1 MSLANNL
8 VAAFSQDVGQF
19 AFHSGS
25 TQKNS
30 IDIYPLDASNNYK
43 INSSLVNNVDYENH
57 DLKASD
63 ILYVG
68 WCSDI
73 DENNQ
78 NGGRTKRKLD
88 NDEEIKKSR
97 TENFFVN
104 VFKDGQIVTFSTT
117 GKDIINIFRNKD
129 EIRAVDTSDRY
140 IWTYDSDDCV
150 KKLEYNKTK
159 PVKTFHLIDGKGEEI
174 THFQV
179 LKYQGKNANE
189 DGIFL
194 ALVTEQKVYVVDPS
208 KRRPTT
214 IATFEIFG
222 ALSCTFSDDG
232 KHFSIATIDTLTVYD
247 FDTKEVIQSWDIQTE
262 RIGTVRDL
270 IFALT
275 VDGKISVFKIT
286 ESEPVSTII
295 ATNSEVIDFKQIDND
310 VMIAWLNV
318 NEPNFK
324 LLSVDNIRGNKEIIL
339 NEGVETIEHNTDH
352 QVEEKLEEKFS
363 GDVETTEEKK
373 EEAKKLSKSEQTG
386 LNVRLVK
393 ALSRDQDQ
401 SDNMSVMSLLS
412 SQSWN
417 QERIISFVD
426 TQLVTD
432 SLVGSVLNKV
442 VAALEQD
449 VWTENDTLRLWLK
462 WIMLLKNVPNSTMH
476 DRKPKKHMKHLK
488 NSLKA
493 SNESLPIL
501 LGIQG
506 RLDLLNKQAELR
518 EEFSMLA
525 VDETA
530 ENVAIDQG
538 DNFNNIETTETT
550 EKNDEDNMV
559 YVNGENDVFVDANDF
574 TTVSEN

>member
-8 VAAFSQDVGQF
+8 VATFSQDAGQF

-25 TQKNS
+25 AQKNS

-43 INSSLVNNVDYENH
+43 VNSSLVNNVDYENH

-68 WCSDI
+68 WCSDT

-104 VFKDGQIVTFSTT
+104 VFNDGQIVTFSTT
-117 GKDIINIFRNKD
+117 GKDIINILRNKD
-129 EIRAVDTSDRY
+129 EIKAVDTYERH

-189 DGIFL
+189 DGICL
-194 ALVTEQKVYVVDPS
+194 ALVTEQKVYIVDPS

-214 IATFEIFG
+214 IATFETFG

-232 KHFSIATIDTLTVYD
+232 KYFSVATIDTLTVYD
-247 FDTKEVIQSWDIQTE
+247 FETKEVVQSWDTQAE

-286 ESEPVSTII
+286 ESETISSII
-295 ATNSEVIDFKQIDND
+295 ATNSEVIDFNQIDND

-324 LLSVDNIRGNKEIIL
+324 LLSVDNILGNKEIIL
-339 NEGVETIEHNTDH
+339 NEGVETIEHNVDH
-352 QVEEKLEEKFS
+352 QVEEKHTE
-363 GDVETTEEKK
+363 DVVSKQEKK
-373 EEAKKLSKSEQTG
+373 EKTKKLSKSEQTG

-393 ALSRDQDQ
+393 ALSKDNDQ

-412 SQSWN
+412 TQSWN
-417 QERIISFVD
+417 EERIISFIE
-426 TQLVTD
+426 TQLITD
-432 SLVGSVLNKV
+432 SLVGSVLNKI

-476 DRKPKKHMKHLK
+476 DKKPKKHMKHLK
-488 NSLKA
+488 NSLKT
-493 SNESLPIL
+493 SSESLPIL

-538 DNFNNIETTETT
+538 DNIENTETT
-550 EKNDEDNMV
+550 ENNDEDNMV